1 MSIQLDTDTFLPAN
15 RLIAGARRRRQTN
28 ARSAWFAVS
37 LCASLAMAGT
47 AHANLVANP
56 GFETENTI
64 PTVPP
69 PSWSYNSGNGVAIDT
84 TFPNA
89 DTYDV
94 AFGTSSTDPNIG
106 ILSQTIATIAGTA
119 YNLSFFLMDE
129 ASLINNTFTV
139 SFGGFSQTITGDTT
153 GGLYV
158 QEIFIVPGSAI
169 TSTSS
174 ILAFRGINDTSD
186 WNLDDVSITAV
197 STAIPEP
204 SSAPLF
210 VAGLALVLALTGR
223 VSRRV

>member
-1 MSIQLDTDTFLPAN
+1 MSIQLDTDTFLPVN
-15 RLIAGARRRRQTN
+15 RLIAGARRHPQTN
-28 ARSAWFAVS
+28 ARSAWCAVS

-56 GFETENTI
+56 GFETENAG

-69 PSWSYNSGNGVAIDT
+69 PSWSYNGGNGVAIDT
-84 TFPNA
+84 IFPNA
-89 DTYDV
+89 GTYDV
-94 AFGTSSTDPNIG
+94 AFGTSPTDPNIG

-119 YNLSFFLMDE
+119 YNLSFFLTDA
-129 ASLINNTFTV
+129 ASSFNNTFTV
-139 SFGGFSQTITGDTT
+139 SFGGFSRTITGDTT
-153 GGLYV
+153 GAAYV
-158 QEIFIVPGSAI
+158 QEVFVVPGSAI

-174 ILAFRGINDTSD
+174 ILAFQGINDNSD

-210 VAGLALVLALTGR
+210 VAGLALVLVLTGR